1 MDRIMRVILVALLF
15 ASPATAA
22 DYYTASGDPTTGS
35 ALSSSILRTE
45 YSAIATGFTKIAGY
59 TGNGTRIIF
68 INAGGTAQSTDSAFT
83 YNATTDVLTV
93 NTSTFGLN
101 TSILGTLGVTG
112 VATLTAQP
120 ILSSLTASQAVFT
133 DGSKGLVS
141 NAISGTGNV
150 AMTTSPVFTTPNI
163 GVATATSV
171 NKITITAPATGATLT
186 LVEGSTLATSG
197 AYSTTLTATGAT
209 NVILP
214 TTGTLAT
221 LAGTEELDSK
231 TLDSSVGK
239 GTWTASGTWTLPAIT
254 LGGTV
259 SGGGNQINNVVIG
272 AVTPLAISGTTL
284 TLADTTGTPIIL
296 STTSATWS
304 GLLDTTATAGATN
317 RAELFFRAKNAS
329 AAMTTFGG
337 LRFTSSTL
345 TAGAEVGTFDINLR
359 NGAGALVSVFQ
370 VIGGGAVT
378 LTGTLSATGT
388 TTAPTFDRASA
399 AALTI
404 GGTATSLVIGA
415 ATVTPASSGT
425 RYLCISTAGVVTSS
439 ASACSGT

>member
-141 NAISGTGNV
+141 NAITGTGSVVMSSGATVTNL
-150 AMTTSPVFTTPNI
+150 AGTLNSPTGTL
-163 GVATATSV
+163 GA
-171 NKITITAPATGATLT
+171 ITAGGTLT
-186 LVEGSTLATSG
+186 LSSNLNWVSDGAGDIGLIASARPRDVFINRNLRWDGTAIASG
-197 AYSTTLTATGAT
+197 ATPLTFSNAAPIVSSTG
-209 NVILP
+209 
-214 TTGTLAT
+214 GTLYFDHKGIT
-221 LAGTEELDSK
+221 WRNYDTAGT
-231 TLDSSVGK
+231 VM
-239 GTWTASGTWTLPAIT
+239 T
-254 LGGTV
+254 LGQT
-259 SGGGNQINNVVIG
+259 
-272 AVTPLAISGTTL
+272 
-284 TLADTTGTPIIL
+284 
-296 STTSATWS
+296 
-304 GLLDTTATAGATN
+304 
-317 RAELFFRAKNAS
+317 
-329 AAMTTFGG
+329 GG
-337 LRFTSSTL
+337 L
-345 TAGAEVGTFDINLR
+345 
-359 NGAGALVSVFQ
+359 
-370 VIGGGAVT
+370 AV
-378 LTGTLSATGT
+378 TGTLSATGT

>member
-1 MDRIMRVILVALLF
+1 MFVDRIMRVILVALLF

-239 GTWTASGTWTLPAIT
+239 GTWTASGAWTLPAIT

-259 SGGGNQINNVVIG
+259 SGGGNEINNVVIG
-272 AVTPLAISGTTL
+272 TVLPRAGSFTTVSGTT
-284 TLADTTGTPIIL
+284 GTFGSASSLSNQITAQGSVNSGEGAQIL
-296 STTSATWS
+296 FKRTSTTAGVVGTEQ
-304 GLLDTTATAGATN
+304 GLVGSPTGNNLAVY
-317 RAELFFRAKNAS
+317 S
-329 AAMTTFGG
+329 AAANVTIWGG
-337 LRFTSSTL
+337 SVKSGEFSSTGL
-345 TAGAEVGTFDINLR
+345 TV
-359 NGAGALVSVFQ
+359 
-370 VIGGGAVT
+370 
-378 LTGTLSATGT
+378 TGTLSTTGT